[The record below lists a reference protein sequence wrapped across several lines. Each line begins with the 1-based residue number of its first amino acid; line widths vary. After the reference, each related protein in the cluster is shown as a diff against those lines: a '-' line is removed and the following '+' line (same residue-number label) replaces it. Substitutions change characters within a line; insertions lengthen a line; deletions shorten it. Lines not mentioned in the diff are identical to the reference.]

1 MLSKSILSINGH
13 PPYPNGLPLWGSGGF
28 MKEKFDIIQST
39 CIPIQIDNCN
49 TDLIIPARYLAST
62 TRDPKFFGDAFMH
75 DLRFDAEGNPVAD
88 FVMNQPEYAEAPR
101 KGVHEI
107 IVGGQNWGSG
117 SSREHAAWAIAG
129 YGVRVVISSSFA
141 DIHRNNLLNCF
152 VLPVIVSKEFQQEL
166 FDSIAANPQTEV
178 KVDVPNQT
186 VTNLAT
192 GNSEHFDINSYKK
205 YCLMNAYDDIDFL
218 LSNKEKIEAYEEK
231 EEVVAE
237 DLTPAEEA
245 VRVEE
250 ADFQTPPP
258 APAYVEATNEAP
270 AAEPAE
276 EVAPIEVTAH
286 KESEP
291 FVPKKLLPINRG
303 LASFFFLSLITLGI
317 YGLVVLAKIS
327 SEINTVATRYDG
339 RKTTNYLWIYFLWG
353 WLTCGIAGL
362 VWFHCISNR
371 IGNELQRRQIPYSFG
386 ASDYWLWCVLGSFVG
401 FLPLVYTHKLLSA
414 MNMLNAD
421 YNQKG

>member
-1 MLSKSILSINGH
+1 MA
-13 PPYPNGLPLWGSGGF
+13 
-28 MKEKFDIIQST
+28 KEKFDIIQST

-192 GNSEHFDINSYKK
+192 GHSEHFDINSYKK

-218 LSNKEKIEAYEEK
+218 LSNKEKIEAFEGK
-231 EEVVAE
+231 
-237 DLTPAEEA
+237 EEA
-245 VRVEE
+245 VVSEP
-250 ADFQTPPP
+250 T
-258 APAYVEATNEAP
+258 YVEATDEAP
-270 AAEPAE
+270 AEEPAE
-276 EVAPIEVTAH
+276 EVAPIEVTTH
-286 KESEP
+286 HESEP
-291 FVPKKLLPINRG
+291 FVPKKLLPINRN
-303 LASFFFLSLITLGI
+303 LAKMILLTFITLGI
-317 YGLVVLAKIS
+317 YAIVVLTKIS
-327 SEINTVATRYDG
+327 SEINTVATKYDG
-339 RKTTNYLWIYFLWG
+339 RKTTNYLWIFFLWG
-353 WLTCGIAGL
+353 WLTCGIAYF
-362 VWFHCISNR
+362 VWFHCLSDR
-371 IGNELQRRQIPYSFG
+371 IGNELKRRQIPFSFSS
-386 ASDYWLWCVLGSFVG
+386 SDYWLWCVLGSFVG
-401 FLPLVYTHKLLSA
+401 LLPLIYTYKLLSA
-414 MNMLNAD
+414 TNQLNAD

>member
-1 MLSKSILSINGH
+1 MA
-13 PPYPNGLPLWGSGGF
+13 
-28 MKEKFDIIQST
+28 KEKFDIIQST

-218 LSNKEKIEAYEEK
+218 LSNKDKIEAYEGQGE
-231 EEVVAE
+231 A
-237 DLTPAEEA
+237 PAADAA
-245 VRVEE
+245 VVEE
-250 ADFQTPPP
+250 TDFQEPV
-258 APAYVEATNEAP
+258 APTYVEATNEAP
-270 AAEPAE
+270 VEEPAE
-276 EVAPIEVTAH
+276 EVAPIEVTTH
-286 KESEP
+286 HESEP

-303 LASFFFLSLITLGI
+303 LAKFFLLSMVTLGI
-317 YGLVVLAKIS
+317 YGIVVLTQIS

-339 RKTTNYLWIYFLWG
+339 RKTTNYLWFFFLWG
-353 WLTCGIAGL
+353 WLTGGIAFL
-362 VWFHCISNR
+362 VWFHNLSNR
-371 IGNELQRRQIPYSFG
+371 IGNELQRRQIPYSFS

-401 FLPLVYTHKLLSA
+401 FLPLVYTHKLLTA

>member
-1 MLSKSILSINGH
+1 
-13 PPYPNGLPLWGSGGF
+13 

-75 DLRFDAEGNPVAD
+75 DLRFDAEGKPVAD

-218 LSNKEKIEAYEEK
+218 LSNKEKIEAFEGK
-231 EEVVAE
+231 EEVTEPSAPSE
-237 DLTPAEEA
+237 NPANSETPETPAEK
-245 VRVEE
+245 
-250 ADFQTPPP
+250 P
-258 APAYVEATNEAP
+258 AAPLYVEATDAAP
-270 AAEPAE
+270 EPEPAE

-291 FVPKKLLPINRG
+291 FVPKELLPINRG
-303 LASFFFLSLITLGI
+303 LAKFFILNMVTLGI
-317 YGLVVLAKIS
+317 YGIVVLTQIS
-327 SEINTVATRYDG
+327 NEINTVATRYDG
-339 RKTTNYLWIYFLWG
+339 RKTTNYLWIFFLWG
-353 WLTCGIAGL
+353 WLTGGIAYL
-362 VWFHCISNR
+362 VWFHNISDR
-371 IGNELQRRQIPYSFG
+371 IGNELHRRQVPYSFG
-386 ASDYWLWCVLGSFVG
+386 ASDYWLWCVLGAFVG

-414 MNMLNAD
+414 MNLLNAD

>member
-1 MLSKSILSINGH
+1 MA
-13 PPYPNGLPLWGSGGF
+13 
-28 MKEKFDIIQST
+28 KEKFDIIQST

-62 TRDPKFFGDAFMH
+62 TRDPQFFGDAFMH
-75 DLRFDAEGNPVAD
+75 DLCFDAEGKPVEN

-152 VLPVIVSKEFQQEL
+152 VLPVVVSKEFQQEL
-166 FDSIAANPQTEV
+166 FDCIAANPQTEV

-218 LSNKEKIEAYEEK
+218 LSNKEKIEAFEQK
-231 EEVVAE
+231 EEAAPESPVLPESSVSS
-237 DLTPAEEA
+237 EET
-245 VRVEE
+245 VSQE
-250 ADFQTPPP
+250 AS
-258 APAYVEATNEAP
+258 APLYVETSDEAP
-270 AAEPAE
+270 AEEPAE
-276 EVAPIEVTAH
+276 EMEPIEVVA
-286 KESEP
+286 KEKEP
-291 FVPKKLLPINRG
+291 FVPKKLLPINR
-303 LASFFFLSLITLGI
+303 SLTKMILLGFITLGI
-317 YGLVVLAKIS
+317 YPIVIYAKIS
-327 SEINTVATRYDG
+327 SEINTVASRYDG
-339 RKTTNYLWIYFLWG
+339 RKTTNYLWVLFIWS
-353 WLTCGIAGL
+353 WLTGGIAPL
-362 VWFHCISNR
+362 VWGHCISDR
-371 IGNELQRRQIPYSFG
+371 IGNELNRRQIPYSFG
-386 ASDYWLWCVLGSFVG
+386 VSDFWLWNILGALVG
-401 FLPLVYTHKLLSA
+401 FLPLVYLHKLMHA
-414 MNMLNAD
+414 MNYLNAD